1 MSVRIVSPAARLI
14 RNGQQWGKAWAGN
27 LAVNDPE
34 VSPLYGSLS
43 GLPPTYVYSGSM
55 DLLAPDVLVLQQ
67 EAVAAGAPMSS
78 YWPTAKF
85 TTGLSS
91 PRTVPNTGHRS
102 TGNSVFNRSL
112 RASQAAAIWLIATDF
127 TSRFETRQS

>member
-1 MSVRIVSPAARLI
+1 MSPAARLI

-67 EAVAAGAPMSS
+67 EAVAAGAPMSFVLAHGEIHDWIIFTPDGAK
-78 YWPTAKF
+78 YWPQIDREL
-85 TTGLSS
+85 G
-91 PRTVPNTGHRS
+91 
-102 TGNSVFNRSL
+102 
-112 RASQAAAIWLIATDF
+112 I
-127 TSRFETRQS
+127 